1 MDRGDVLDVVD
12 IAETLGGMIDKTWN
26 PRTTTGRVSDD
37 NSLGITRIDRADIVY
52 GLKTRGLSL
61 RLC

>member
-12 IAETLGGMIDKTWN
+12 TAETLGGMIDKTGN

-37 NSLGITRIDRADIVY
+37 NSVGITRIDITDFVN
-52 GLKTRGLSL
+52 G
-61 RLC
+61 

>member
-12 IAETLGGMIDKTWN
+12 TAETLGGMIDKTWN

-37 NSLGITRIDRADIVY
+37 NSVGITRIDITDFVY
-52 GLKTRGLSL
+52 G
-61 RLC
+61 